1 MGRISPVYSYMKY
14 LLLHLTLLVPAL
26 LLASDWYVLFDG
38 SSLAGWQSNDEKPDV
53 FTITDAGE
61 LKVSGGRAHLFWMGN
76 DAVSNELK
84 DFELKMKVKTTEGSN
99 SGFFFHTRYQE
110 RGWPKYGLEAQV
122 NSTHKDNRK
131 TGSIYAVQDVLDNAP
146 STDGKWFDYEIR
158 VKGKHVTVLVDGV
171 VVNDYTEATPP
182 IIPSKRKHVHLG
194 TGTFAIQGHDPKSTI
209 YYKEIKLRFVD

>member
-1 MGRISPVYSYMKY
+1 MKHRY
-14 LLLHLTLLVPAL
+14 LVILLLFPAL
-26 LLASDWYVLFDG
+26 LFASDWHILFDG
-38 SSLAGWQSNDEKPDV
+38 SSLAGWKSNDEKPNV

-76 DAVSNELK
+76 DSVSSELK
-84 DFELKMKVKTTEGSN
+84 NFELKMKVKTTAGSN

-110 RGWPKYGLEAQV
+110 RGWPEYGLEAQV

-131 TGSIYAVQDVLDNAP
+131 TGSIYAVQDVLDTAP
-146 STDGKWFDYEIR
+146 STDGVWFDYEIR
-158 VKGKHVTVLVDGV
+158 VKDKHVMILVDGE

-182 IIPSKRKHVHLG
+182 AIPSKRKHVHLG
-194 TGTFAIQGHDPKSTI
+194 VGTFAIQGHDPKSTI